1 MAYNVIVIISLILFA
16 CLAYSFI
23 CVFHYKEKYEALA
36 EIYKSYEGIG
46 VIKEPILNT
55 FRSEYYRNEEYTSF
69 YDENKVIHIIPYR
82 NKYQFYKEGDSIK
95 YQYHPEEGFYEILN

>member
-23 CVFHYKEKYEALA
+23 CVFHYKEKYESLS

-46 VIKEPILNT
+46 IIKEPILNT
-55 FRSEYYRNEEYTSF
+55 FRPEYYRNEEYTSF
-69 YDENKVIHIIPYR
+69 YDEDKVIHIVPYR
-82 NKYQFYKEGDSIK
+82 SKYQFYKEGDTIK
-95 YQYHPEEGFYEILN
+95 YRYQPEYGYYEILN